1 MRQCRALTFRE
12 YQLPKINNLEVT
24 NAVCTENK
32 SKKKAGTVLLQ
43 DDELILSTIDY
54 DVKFE
59 IDYSMRIFDLISN
72 GTSTDL
78 VNMSLKKT
86 FNVNITNSNGW
97 SALMQSIFQGKNDLV
112 FKLVELGANQTNC
125 NGTTPLMYAAS
136 YAEESHDIGLF
147 KFLLSNGATFTTKM
161 SLDIV

>member
-1 MRQCRALTFRE
+1 MQFV
-12 YQLPKINNLEVT
+12 QKIKVR
-24 NAVCTENK
+24 
-32 SKKKAGTVLLQ
+32 KAGTVLLQ

-112 FKLVELGANQTNC
+112 FKLKSSEQ
-125 NGTTPLMYAAS
+125 M
-136 YAEESHDIGLF
+136 
-147 KFLLSNGATFTTKM
+147 
-161 SLDIV
+161 